1 MRMRALSVT
10 LFCFTILAAS
20 AVQAEPVHYKQL
32 ISMLTVSLPGWTP
45 GEPTGQTVR
54 SPLEAS
60 EATQEFTKGE
70 SRIEVAVFDGGPAM
84 GAAMGAV
91 SQVEM
96 ESPEQT
102 VKPLT
107 LKGFKGAVYT
117 YPKENEADLVL
128 MVPPRFAVTVHSS
141 GTTDV
146 DLLKKVAEQLDLSKL
161 AAAGK

>member
-1 MRMRALSVT
+1 MRVRALSSM
-10 LFCFTILAAS
+10 LLCSLLLAAT
-20 AVQAEPVHYKQL
+20 AAQAEPVHYKQL
-32 ISMLTVSLPGWTP
+32 ISMLTVSLPGWTA

-60 EATQEFTKGE
+60 EATIEFTKGE
-70 SRIEVAVFDGGPAM
+70 SRIEVAIFDGGPAM
-84 GAAMGAV
+84 GAAMGAIN
-91 SQVEM
+91 QVEM

-102 VKPLT
+102 VKPVSM
-107 LKGFKGAVYT
+107 KGFKGALYT

-141 GTTDV
+141 GGMDA
-146 DLLKKVAEQLDLSKL
+146 DLLRKIAEQLDLAKL